1 MTAYFAILD
10 IFCNL
15 ETGLDERG
23 KVFAAVGA
31 GNQMFFKV
39 HDLIFCHG
47 NRKTFANIFV

>member
-1 MTAYFAILD
+1 

-15 ETGLDERG
+15 ETGLDECG

-31 GNQMFFKV
+31 RNQMFFKV

-47 NRKTFANIFV
+47 NKKTVANILI